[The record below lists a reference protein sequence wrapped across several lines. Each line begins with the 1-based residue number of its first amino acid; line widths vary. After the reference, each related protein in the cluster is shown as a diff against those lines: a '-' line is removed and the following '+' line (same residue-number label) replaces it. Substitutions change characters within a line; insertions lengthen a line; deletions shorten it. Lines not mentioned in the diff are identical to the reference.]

1 MGDLGEVVGRLW
13 KIMGA
18 KAEIEEIRKVNK
30 NGGGGTERHE
40 GEERSVAEKK
50 ITEGEEKE

>member
-1 MGDLGEVVGRLW
+1 MGEVVGRLW

-40 GEERSVAEKK
+40 GEERSVAE
-50 ITEGEEKE
+50 EKNN

>member
-1 MGDLGEVVGRLW
+1 MGEVVGRLW

-40 GEERSVAEKK
+40 GEERSVTEKK
-50 ITEGEEKE
+50 ITEREKRKNSR

>member
-1 MGDLGEVVGRLW
+1 MGRLW
-13 KIMGA
+13 KIMRA

-50 ITEGEEKE
+50 ITEREKRKNSR

>member
-1 MGDLGEVVGRLW
+1 MGRLW

-40 GEERSVAEKK
+40 EEERSVAEKK
-50 ITEGEEKE
+50 ITEREKRKNSR

>member
-1 MGDLGEVVGRLW
+1 MGEVVGRLW

-30 NGGGGTERHE
+30 NGDGGTERHE
-40 GEERSVAEKK
+40 GEERSVAKKK
-50 ITEGEEKE
+50 ITEREKRKNSR

>member
-1 MGDLGEVVGRLW
+1 MGRLW

-30 NGGGGTERHE
+30 NDGDGTERHE

-50 ITEGEEKE
+50 ITEREKRKNSR

>member
-1 MGDLGEVVGRLW
+1 MGEVVGRLW

-40 GEERSVAEKK
+40 EEERSVAEKK
-50 ITEGEEKE
+50 ITEREKRKNSR

>member
-1 MGDLGEVVGRLW
+1 MGEVVGRLW

-18 KAEIEEIRKVNK
+18 KAEMEEIRKVNK

-50 ITEGEEKE
+50 ITEKEKRKNSR